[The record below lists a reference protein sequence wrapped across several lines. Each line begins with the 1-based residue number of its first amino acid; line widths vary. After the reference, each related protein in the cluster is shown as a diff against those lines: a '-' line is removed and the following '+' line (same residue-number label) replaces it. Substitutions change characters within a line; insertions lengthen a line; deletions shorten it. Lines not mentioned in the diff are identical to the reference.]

1 MIVINWC
8 WQYFRAWMPG
18 MLREQYGYSRSQV
31 QYFSI
36 AYYVA
41 ADVGCLAI
49 GFLVKWL
56 AGRGFSVHG
65 ARMTTFLACCAP
77 DRD

>member
-1 MIVINWC
+1 M
-8 WQYFRAWMPG
+8 
-18 MLREQYGYSRSQV
+18 
-31 QYFSI
+31 
-36 AYYVA
+36 AYYMA

-56 AGRGFSVHG
+56 ASRGFSVHG

-77 DRD
+77 DRPEHAGRRLARLVAAALAFCS